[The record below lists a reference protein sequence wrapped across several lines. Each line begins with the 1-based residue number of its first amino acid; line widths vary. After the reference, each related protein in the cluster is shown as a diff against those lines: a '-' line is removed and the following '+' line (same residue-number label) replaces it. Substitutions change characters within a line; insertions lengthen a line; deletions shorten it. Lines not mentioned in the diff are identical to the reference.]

1 MKKIVLVCAAFT
13 LFAATEQALACD
25 WGLHAHNT
33 AATIVACDANS
44 CAALPPTQE
53 AAAPESTDK
62 TADRTADQS
71 ADQAT
76 SPAPTTVAE
85 K

>member
-1 MKKIVLVCAAFT
+1 MKKIVFVCAAFT
-13 LFAATEQALACD
+13 LFAATQQASACD

-33 AATIVACDANS
+33 AATIVACDANG
-44 CAALPPTQE
+44 CGALPPTQE
-53 AAAPESTDK
+53 AAAPESTDN
-62 TADRTADQS
+62 TADKS

-76 SPAPTTVAE
+76 SPAPTTVAQ

>member
-1 MKKIVLVCAAFT
+1 MKKIVFVCAAFT
-13 LFAATEQALACD
+13 LFAATQQAPACD
-25 WGLHAHNT
+25 WGLHAHDA
-33 AATIVACDANS
+33 AATIVACDANG
-44 CAALPPTQE
+44 CAALPSTQE

-62 TADRTADQS
+62 S

-76 SPAPTTVAE
+76 SPAPTTVAQ